1 MSRGKFCVLVELSR
15 KMCLTLH
22 ACTLRLIRRGGV
34 SGPQEYQKFIMF
46 LAQDSVMKSRNAGK
60 SAEAG
65 EAEERFAVGEMR
77 AFIEECLDAKE
88 HDEETEFYRSFTEKV
103 KSLSDGIVE
112 GTHDC
117 ITFVR
122 LFIKNRILPVEA
134 GEESTPAVLFG
145 SAKVEPVSNE
155 LPPQRTRKLQSIAGF
170 SRFSN
175 SRRGNMGGIQDT
187 FKTADSISDA
197 PSNGTLGA
205 IAECTGENSAEDHGV
220 ASTKS
225 LLGEAKIADEE
236 NGSKK
241 RDSFRM
247 AAPVKAAPPLISP
260 STSPSHP
267 AGKTDAHSKQRT
279 LSFDSES
286 SDEAHNHN
294 EPVKMDASRLSG
306 INLLTQSSGNG
317 SPVFN
322 SRFTLR
328 GSPGSGRINKPVSDP
343 RILRASSSDEDS
355 SPVAFRNVDQAPPQ
369 SNGTIVQPFVAPSFR
384 SSLSQLSSVSQK
396 SQISVGSGAE
406 KVVVERRASHVN
418 ADTVAFV
425 CNTQD
430 VLQSGARPGRRRSVM
445 GSATVAVHTQH
456 DNSDAN
462 GNTSAE
468 SLVKNHSIVE
478 AYLAYKRGSV
488 SGPSAGS
495 VPKGKIAPDEAAD
508 DVVKEDFSDL
518 FFFKDPKHFYR
529 GVEVAIMLN
538 CLYMSFWSTSY
549 MALVNEYSVHPV
561 FYQFLM

>member
-1 MSRGKFCVLVELSR
+1 MSRGKFCVPVELSK

-22 ACTLRLIRRGGV
+22 ACTPRLIRRGGV

-103 KSLSDGIVE
+103 KSISDGIVE

-122 LFIKNRILPVEA
+122 LFVKNRILPVET

-145 SAKVEPVSNE
+145 STKVEPVPDE
-155 LPPQRTRKLQSIAGF
+155 LPPQRTRKLQSLAGF

-175 SRRGNMGGIQDT
+175 SRRGNFGGTQDT

-205 IAECTGENSAEDHGV
+205 IAECAGENSVEDHGV

-225 LLGEAKIADEE
+225 LLGEAKIADDD
-236 NGSKK
+236 NGPKK

-247 AAPVKAAPPLISP
+247 AAPVKAVPPLISP

-267 AGKTDAHSKQRT
+267 ASKTEMHSKQRT

-286 SDEAHNHN
+286 SDEAHHHN
-294 EPVKMDASRLSG
+294 EAVKIDPSRLSG
-306 INLLTQSSGNG
+306 VNLLTQSSGNG

-328 GSPGSGRINKPVSDP
+328 GSPGSGRISKQLSDP
-343 RILRASSSDEDS
+343 RILRASSSDDDS
-355 SPVAFRNVDQAPPQ
+355 SPVASRNLDPASQ

-396 SQISVGSGAE
+396 SQISVGSGGE
-406 KVVVERRASHVN
+406 KVVVERRPSHVN

-430 VLQSGARPGRRRSVM
+430 VLQSGSRPGRRRSVM
-445 GSATVAVHTQH
+445 GSATVAIHTQH
-456 DNSDAN
+456 DNSDTNA
-462 GNTSAE
+462 NTSTE
-468 SLVKNHSIVE
+468 PLLKNHSIVE

-488 SGPSAGS
+488 SGPSLGS
-495 VPKGKIAPDEAAD
+495 IPKGKIAPDEAAD
-508 DVVKEDFSDL
+508 EVVKEDFSDL